1 MFIRLRMKASEA
13 LTRIM
18 FGYECSIPS
27 DYLNR
32 VIYNTLKTAA
42 INGGFANELDQVCA
56 EAFDEQTAEG
66 YDDLLDIF
74 VRMPKPLRELL
85 TRYDII
91 HKESSF
97 ARKV

>member
-1 MFIRLRMKASEA
+1 MFIRLRMMAHEA

-18 FGYECSIPS
+18 FNHECAMP
-27 DYLNR
+27 DNLDH

-66 YDDLLDIF
+66 YDDLLDLF
-74 VRMPKPLRELL
+74 VRMSKPLRDLL
-85 TRYDII
+85 TRYGII
-91 HKESSF
+91 HKED
-97 ARKV
+97 

>member
-1 MFIRLRMKASEA
+1 
-13 LTRIM
+13 M
-18 FGYECSIPS
+18 FGHECSIPS

-66 YDDLLDIF
+66 YNDLLDLF

-85 TRYDII
+85 TRYDVVPEKDGFNIVAGKPEP
-91 HKESSF
+91 KENAPCNS
-97 ARKV
+97 

>member
-1 MFIRLRMKASEA
+1 MFIRLRMMAHEA

-18 FGYECSIPS
+18 FKHECAIPNNL
-27 DYLNR
+27 DR

-66 YDDLLDIF
+66 YDDLLDLF
-74 VRMPKPLRELL
+74 VRMSKPLRELL
-85 TRYDII
+85 TRYDIVPE
-91 HKESSF
+91 KD
-97 ARKV
+97 